1 MRIRE
6 INQFIDHLKVL
17 KKNRFYISEEFID
30 WYKSIFNKSESE
42 SIEVFDSNQ
51 KKIKKKIQEY
61 INSCESKYILSEF
74 SSSEFDDDTLT
85 NSKYSAGK
93 DEQNDI
99 ENKLLWRNNFYELL
113 KKIDWREFELI
124 GKLILSENHI
134 ENIKITK
141 SQKDQGIDFYGYFEL
156 KSNATLP
163 RFYNYFKFRIIG
175 QVKYSEKNKGVDHQ
189 KVASFGTE
197 INKLR
202 KAKDKSYF
210 VNLEDEFI
218 NSNWPILGIFITNSY
233 YPNKAIDFA
242 NEYGIIYWDG
252 EQISQ
257 DLATKENI
265 DKLFDEVSKELT
277 IDKLKELIKEIPK

>member
-156 KSNATLP
+156 KSNTTLP

-175 QVKYSEKNKGVDHQ
+175 QVKHSEKNKGVDHQ

-277 IDKLKELIKEIPK
+277 IDKLKELIKEISK

>member
-156 KSNATLP
+156 KPNTTLP

-175 QVKYSEKNKGVDHQ
+175 QVKHSEKNKGVDHQ

-277 IDKLKELIKEIPK
+277 IDKLKELIKEISK